1 MLAAVAG
8 AHGLKGEVRLK
19 LLAESL
25 DSLRRHATFDAN
37 GRALTLTH
45 LRDAVTGPIARFT
58 EIASR
63 DAAEALRGTTLTV
76 PRAALPPAGEG
87 EYYVA
92 DLIGLPAHV
101 HGVAVGRVVAVE
113 NYGAGDLIEVEREG
127 GGRFIVPFARC
138 EVGEGVLAVDQA
150 FVEVLT

>member
-8 AHGLKGEVRLK
+8 AHGLQGEVRLK

-37 GRALTLTH
+37 GRVLTLIH
-45 LRDAVTGPIARFT
+45 LRDTPTGPIARFA

-63 DAAEALRGTTLTV
+63 DAAEVLRGTTLAV
-76 PRAALPPAGEG
+76 PRAALPPPGED

-92 DLIGLPAHV
+92 DLMGLPAHAD
-101 HGVAVGRVVAVE
+101 GIAVGRVVAVE

-127 GGRFIVPFARC
+127 GGRFMVPFGRC
-138 EVGEGVLAVDQA
+138 EIGEGIVGLDVS
-150 FVEVLT
+150 FVPMKD